1 MRDFKYMTR
10 AIRPASELLV
20 IGQLSLQ
27 NKQIQ
32 MKAKMIIGS
41 DRMELYEYF
50 GRKTEV
56 RG

>member
-10 AIRPASELLV
+10 AIRPTSELLV

>member
-10 AIRPASELLV
+10 AIRPSSELLV

-32 MKAKMIIGS
+32 MKVKMIIGS